1 MSNSPLGREWTSGRA
16 ASVFMADRE
25 ARGLLGLH
33 AGNEGDETFWRREDG
48 RRGNFSVKRLMAGRQ
63 GFEFSPLPFAAG
75 SVALGAAYMRI
86 AGAPPRYVF
95 INFGALAVGLLI
107 ARLIQKARPSPQ
119 LAGTLTAAVALALLA
134 TVVRGP
140 SVDGASRWIPVAG
153 VSFQPSLMLLPVV
166 IVLFARNPY
175 WSSAIGLAV
184 AGVALALQPDRAMA
198 GALTAALAVLR
209 LYRRE
214 ASLTLTLAVA
224 SCGFAATLVTS
235 DRVPPAPFVER
246 VVQSAFA
253 FDAFAGIAILVAFAL
268 MLIPAI
274 VGALTRKEDEAL
286 FAVFGATWL
295 AVITF
300 AVFGNYPT
308 PLAGYGA
315 SGIIGY
321 CLSSGLLAGRD
332 LARHSEY

>member
-1 MSNSPLGREWTSGRA
+1 MDDSARA
-16 ASVFMADRE
+16 VRYF
-25 ARGLLGLH
+25 L
-33 AGNEGDETFWRREDG
+33 
-48 RRGNFSVKRLMAGRQ
+48 
-63 GFEFSPLPFAAG
+63 SPLPFAAG
-75 SVALGAAYMRI
+75 SVALGAAHMGM
-86 AGAPPRYVF
+86 AGAPPRYVL
-95 INFGALAVGLLI
+95 INLGALAIGLLI
-107 ARLIQKARPSPQ
+107 ARLIRKARPSRQ
-119 LAGTLTAAVALALLA
+119 LAGILTVIVALALLA
-134 TVVRGP
+134 TAVRGP

-153 VSFQPSLMLLPVV
+153 ISFQPSLMLLPAV

-175 WSSAIGLAV
+175 WLSAIGLVV

-209 LYRRE
+209 LYRRD
-214 ASLTLTLAVA
+214 ALLTLTLAVA
-224 SCGFAATLVTS
+224 SCAFAATLVS
-235 DRVPPAPFVER
+235 PDRVPPVSFVEQ

-253 FDAFAGIAILVAFAL
+253 FDAFAGIAIVVAFAL

-274 VGALTRKEDEAL
+274 VGVVTRKEDEAL

-300 AVFGNYPT
+300 AIIGNYPT

-321 CLSSGLLAGRD
+321 CLSSGLLAGGD
-332 LARHSEY
+332 LARHSRVA

>member
-1 MSNSPLGREWTSGRA
+1 MRMARA
-16 ASVFMADRE
+16 A
-25 ARGLLGLH
+25 
-33 AGNEGDETFWRREDG
+33 
-48 RRGNFSVKRLMAGRQ
+48 
-63 GFEFSPLPFAAG
+63 
-75 SVALGAAYMRI
+75 
-86 AGAPPRYVF
+86 PRYIFV
-95 INFGALAVGLLI
+95 NLGALAVGLLI
-107 ARLIQKARPSPQ
+107 ARLIRKARPSPQ

-153 VSFQPSLMLLPVV
+153 ISFQPSLMLLPVV
-166 IVLFARNPY
+166 IVFFTRNPH
-175 WSSAIGLAV
+175 WLSAIGLSV

-209 LYRRE
+209 LYRRD
-214 ASLTLTLAVA
+214 ALLTVALAVA
-224 SCGFAATLVTS
+224 SCGFAATLVS
-235 DRVPPAPFVER
+235 IDRVPPAPFVER

-253 FDAFAGIAILVAFAL
+253 FDAFAGVAIVVAFAL

-274 VGALTRKEDEAL
+274 AGVLARKKDEAL

-295 AVITF
+295 AVIAF
-300 AVFGNYPT
+300 AIIGNYPT

-321 CLSSGLLAGRD
+321 CLSSGFLRGRD
-332 LARHSEY
+332 VAGYSRVT

>member
-1 MSNSPLGREWTSGRA
+1 METAALDAPVYSATATVMRGGAETCRVDHALLFVDRLVMDHSPRA
-16 ASVFMADRE
+16 VRYC
-25 ARGLLGLH
+25 L
-33 AGNEGDETFWRREDG
+33 
-48 RRGNFSVKRLMAGRQ
+48 
-63 GFEFSPLPFAAG
+63 SPLPFAAG
-75 SVALGAAYMRI
+75 SVALGAAYMRM
-86 AGAPPRYVF
+86 AGAPPRYIL
-95 INFGALAVGLLI
+95 INLGALAVGLLI
-107 ARLIQKARPSPQ
+107 ARLIRKARPSPQ

-153 VSFQPSLMLLPVV
+153 ISFQPSLMLLPVV
-166 IVLFARNPY
+166 IVLFAKNPH
-175 WSSAIGLAV
+175 WLSAIGLLV

-209 LYRRE
+209 LYRRD
-214 ASLTLTLAVA
+214 AFLTLTLAVA
-224 SCGFAATLVTS
+224 SCGFAATLVST

-253 FDAFAGIAILVAFAL
+253 FDAFAGIAIVVAFAL

-274 VGALTRKEDEAL
+274 VGVLTRKEDEAL

-295 AVITF
+295 AVIAF
-300 AVFGNYPT
+300 AIIGNYPT
-308 PLAGYGA
+308 PLVGYGA

-321 CLSSGLLAGRD
+321 CLSSGLLASGG
-332 LARHSEY
+332 LERHSRVA